1 MRPSAEIRMDQGAR
15 AIGTVP
21 NTVLLLVSIT
31 ETEFPPKFATTS
43 RVPSSDRA
51 TPCGLAPTAIVV
63 ICAPVDAFK
72 TDTVFDE

>member
-1 MRPSAEIRMDQGAR
+1 MDQGAR
-15 AIGTVP
+15 AIATVP

-31 ETEFPPKFATTS
+31 ETEFPLKFATTN
-43 RVPSSDRA
+43 RVPSSDNA